1 MQKGNEH
8 FGFGIMGRGQAV
20 LTDSATNTHYGASD
34 PRADGSAEPEYPKL
48 PWVIILK

>member
-1 MQKGNEH
+1 
-8 FGFGIMGRGQAV
+8 MGRGQAV
-20 LTDSATNTHYGASD
+20 LTDNATNTHYGASD